1 MVQLR
6 LILKR
11 LKKPSVIT
19 SLTSQIV
26 ALLILFEV
34 NIDTT
39 FITNVI
45 TAITSI
51 MVILGIFSNPD
62 SQKKGFKDDISVCSK
77 CKQLTQH
84 VKINDEMVCVNCGG
98 VSTEKII

>member
-1 MVQLR
+1 MVQFR

-11 LKKPSVIT
+11 LKKPSVIA

-26 ALLILFEV
+26 ALLILFEI

-39 FITNVI
+39 FITNVM

-62 SQKKGFKDDISVCSK
+62 SQRKGYKDDISLCSK
-77 CKQLTQH
+77 CHQLTQH
-84 VKINDEMVCVNCGG
+84 VKVTDKMVCVNCGG
-98 VSTEKII
+98 VSNKTTI